1 MDYDYCCIMDTLYCM
16 EIITMKPRYIKPAIS
31 RITDEGIKLN
41 AAVKEFIDEAFGV
54 ETMAMVLDLSESEIR
69 YIIKYWV

>member
-1 MDYDYCCIMDTLYCM
+1 MDYDHCNDMDTLYSM
-16 EIITMKPRYIKPAIS
+16 EVITMKPRYIKPAIS
-31 RITDEGIKLN
+31 RITDEGIELN

-54 ETMAMVLDLSESEIR
+54 ETMAMILSLSESEIR

>member
-1 MDYDYCCIMDTLYCM
+1 MTL
-16 EIITMKPRYIKPAIS
+16 YIKPAIS
-31 RITDEGIKLN
+31 RISDEGIELN

-54 ETMAMVLDLSESEIR
+54 ETMAMVLNLSESEIR